1 MKGGGNVDR
10 VRMTLRVVNELND
23 WLAQEAQRRGV
34 SKNEIIIT
42 ACWDM
47 LKKREEREH
56 GTSDCQ
62 RTDD

>member
-47 LKKREEREH
+47 LKQREGKEY
-56 GTSDCQ
+56 GTSGHQ
-62 RTDD
+62 GTDD

>member
-1 MKGGGNVDR
+1 
-10 VRMTLRVVNELND
+10 MTLRVVNELND

-47 LKKREEREH
+47 LKQREGKEH
-56 GTSDCQ
+56 GTSGHQ
-62 RTDD
+62 GTDD